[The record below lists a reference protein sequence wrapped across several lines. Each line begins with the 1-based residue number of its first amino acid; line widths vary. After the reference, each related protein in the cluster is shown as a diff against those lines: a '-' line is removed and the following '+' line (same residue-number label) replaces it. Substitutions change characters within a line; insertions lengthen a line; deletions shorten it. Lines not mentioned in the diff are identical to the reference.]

1 MKLESGIFSKVQHH
15 YKRDIQ
21 NIQFVISWFAP
32 AVGTIQIAF
41 LMPPPLKVIA
51 VANVAT
57 VNGVVA

>member
-1 MKLESGIFSKVQHH
+1 MITKEASKHSIRDFEVRSGGW
-15 YKRDIQ
+15 Y
-21 NIQFVISWFAP
+21 
-32 AVGTIQIAF
+32 IQIAF